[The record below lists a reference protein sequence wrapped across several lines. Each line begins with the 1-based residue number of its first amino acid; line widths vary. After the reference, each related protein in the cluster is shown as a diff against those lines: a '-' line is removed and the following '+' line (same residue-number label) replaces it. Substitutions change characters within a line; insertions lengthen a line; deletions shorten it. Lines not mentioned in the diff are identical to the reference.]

1 MATFN
6 SLQDDLVLC
15 PYSQHH
21 KVKRGRLNIH
31 ISKCRRDLRRR
42 RLKPCPFNP
51 DHDAP
56 AEAEEYR
63 RHLAT
68 CPDRTTKL
76 LCTASRDDPPYEV
89 PAPGGA
95 KPFLHEPEEEWVVE
109 PGRPINP
116 FKPAVPPIFRTVT
129 GLKPAERR
137 RYYQSL
143 SANGPPVV
151 YVPGRY
157 PQTSSVPT
165 SKPSCNTHGLGK
177 GDSADEE
184 ESWDEA
190 PRIESRAV
198 RPPVFQA
205 VQPHSHQATQAQTSR
220 LGTDQAVQPK
230 TSQSCFTLQAE
241 ASLPCGAQETRAQKT
256 GRSWVVPQADNAK
269 ASQPYSA
276 QAIRQQSDQASCA
289 GQATQEQSGHPWTTK
304 AETSKPY
311 ASQASQPLTGHSKP
325 LLAVQAEVSEPCR
338 AQGPA
343 IDSRSDW
350 QAMTGEYRGTRDQAL
365 VGQPYGGVATHPTSH
380 SRAVQASANQPQA
393 VQTLTTQDQNAL
405 PAPEAI
411 DVDALARRLMG
422 LGSARQH

>member
-56 AEAEEYR
+56 AESEEYR

-68 CPDRTTKL
+68 CPDRTSKL

-165 SKPSCNTHGLGK
+165 SKPNCNTHGLGK
-177 GDSADEE
+177 GYSADEE

-205 VQPHSHQATQAQTSR
+205 VQPHSHQA
-220 LGTDQAVQPK
+220 VQLK
-230 TSQSCFTLQAE
+230 TSQACFTQAE
-241 ASLPCGAQETRAQKT
+241 ASLPCSAEETQAQKT
-256 GRSWVVPQADNAK
+256 GRLWVVPQADHAK

-276 QAIRQQSDQASCA
+276 QATRQQSDQVSQSCA
-289 GQATQEQSGHPWTTK
+289 GQATHEQSGHPWTTK

-311 ASQASQPLTGHSKP
+311 ASQATQPLTGHSKP
-325 LLAVQAEVSEPCR
+325 LLAFQAE
-338 AQGPA
+338 
-343 IDSRSDW
+343 
-350 QAMTGEYRGTRDQAL
+350 AMTGEYRDTRDQAR
-365 VGQPYGGVATHPTSH
+365 VGQPYGGVATHPIGH
-380 SRAVQASANQPQA
+380 SWAVRASANQPQA
-393 VQTLTTQDQNAL
+393 VQTLTTQDQKAL
-405 PAPEAI
+405 PAPEAV

-422 LGSARQH
+422 LGSARQHQS

>member
-56 AEAEEYR
+56 AEPEEYR
-63 RHLAT
+63 QHLAT
-68 CPDRTTKL
+68 CPDRTSKL
-76 LCTASRDDPPYEV
+76 LCTATRDDPPYEV

-95 KPFLHEPEEEWVVE
+95 KPFIHEPEEEWVVE
-109 PGRPINP
+109 PGRRIDP

-157 PQTSSVPT
+157 PQTSSVPAT
-165 SKPSCNTHGLGK
+165 KQNCNTRGLGK

-184 ESWDEA
+184 EHWDQA
-190 PRIESRAV
+190 PKLESRAV
-198 RPPVFQA
+198 RPPVFRPIQIG
-205 VQPHSHQATQAQTSR
+205 QPHSHQATQAQTSS
-220 LGTDQAVQPK
+220 LGTNQAVQPK
-230 TSQSCFTLQAE
+230 TSQPCSTQAE
-241 ASLPCGAQETRAQKT
+241 ASRPSGVQETQAQKT
-256 GRSWVVPQADNAK
+256 GRLCVVPQADHAK
-269 ASQPYSA
+269 PSQPYGA
-276 QAIRQQSDQASCA
+276 QALATRQQSNQASQSCA
-289 GQATQEQSGHPWTTK
+289 GQATQDQSGHPRTAK
-304 AETSKPY
+304 AEAVKPP
-311 ASQASQPLTGHSKP
+311 ALQATQPLTGHPKP
-325 LLAVQAEVSEPCR
+325 LLAVQTEAVTS
-338 AQGPA
+338 
-343 IDSRSDW
+343 
-350 QAMTGEYRGTRDQAL
+350 EYRGTWDQAR
-365 VGQPYGGVATHPTSH
+365 VGQPCGAEATHLTGNLWAA
-380 SRAVQASANQPQA
+380 RASAKQPRA
-393 VQTLTTQDQNAL
+393 VQTLTTQDQSAL
-405 PAPEAI
+405 PAPGAV

-422 LGSARQH
+422 LGSTRQHQSYD